1 MRVNIIG
8 ESKKVNVK
16 VNVIVKKITNLFNND
31 FFKKLLLN
39 TPFNNGFRH
48 RIVIKSS
55 V

>member
-8 ESKKVNVK
+8 ESKK